1 MGLLDGM
8 ESMEFT
14 LKINL
19 VDPFR
24 IVSCIPLNVPYLG
37 IVVPAAFPEATD

>member
-19 VDPFR
+19 VDSFR
-24 IVSCIPLNVPYLG
+24 VISCISLDVPYLG
-37 IVVPAAFPEATD
+37 IVVPAAFPEATE